1 MQMKPEEIRRSYETA
16 AKKEAQIGI
25 LAELNA
31 CPKENIRKILME
43 QGIPEGELPKRRG
56 RRKEPD
62 TALVKK
68 RKTERKVEIPMRVQS
83 ALYGAIKEKENQ
95 IENLILDKER
105 AEKGMEVLQEDI
117 LEIRK
122 FLGEEQEPEQEG
134 GSQ

>member
-1 MQMKPEEIRRSYETA
+1 MQMKPEEIRRSYEKA
-16 AKKEAQIGI
+16 ARKEVQIGI

-31 CPKENIRKILME
+31 CPKEDIRKILIE
-43 QGIPEGELPKRRG
+43 QGIPEDELPKRRG
-56 RRKEPD
+56 RKKPD
-62 TALVKK
+62 TAPVKK
-68 RKTERKVEIPMRVQS
+68 QKTERKTEIPMRVKS

-105 AEKGMEVLQEDI
+105 AEKGIEVLQEDI

-122 FLGEEQEPEQEG
+122 FLGEEQKPEQEG